1 MSICGVAGDM
11 SSGGVT
17 GGFLVLLVCKHMK
30 TNIVKIAAMLQL
42 STPKKLFPIRFF

>member
-30 TNIVKIAAMLQL
+30 TNIVKMPMLQL
-42 STPKKLFPIRFF
+42 STPKKLFPIRLF